1 MQIIKDPVLEP
12 YYIGRDSH
20 CYTVYEVITPDSD
33 RLRSKDSKGENY
45 EKPVA
50 HYSNFGSCLSK
61 IAECQLHNNSKKEY
75 KSVSEY
81 LDRWDELKLKLEKL
95 INYKGL

>member
-1 MQIIKDPVLEP
+1 MQTIKDPSLKP

-20 CYTVYEVITPDSD
+20 CYTVYEIITPSGE
-33 RLRSKDSKGENY
+33 RLRTEDSKGDDY

-50 HYSNFGSCLSK
+50 HYSHFGSALNK
-61 IAECQLHNNSKKEY
+61 IAECQLHSGKENY
-75 KSVSEY
+75 SSVKEY
-81 LDRWDELKLKLEKL
+81 LDRWDELKSKLEIL

>member
-1 MQIIKDPVLEP
+1 MQTIKDKSLKP

-20 CYTVYEVITPDSD
+20 CYTVYEIITPDAD
-33 RLRSKDSKGENY
+33 RLRTESSKGEDY

-50 HYSNFGSCLSK
+50 HYSHFGSALKK
-61 IAECQLHNNSKKEY
+61 IAECQLHNGKENY
-75 KSVSEY
+75 TSVKDY
-81 LDRWDELKLKLEKL
+81 LDKWDELNEKLEKL

>member
-1 MQIIKDPVLEP
+1 MQIIKDPSLEP

-33 RLRSKDSKGENY
+33 RLRSKGSKGEDY

-50 HYSNFGSCLSK
+50 HYSKFGSALNK
-61 IAECQLHNNSKKEY
+61 VAECQLHNSKENFD
-75 KSVSEY
+75 SV
-81 LDRWDELKLKLEKL
+81 
-95 INYKGL
+95 

>member
-1 MQIIKDPVLEP
+1 MQIIKDPSLEP

-20 CYTVYEVITPDSD
+20 CYTVYEVITPDSG
-33 RLRSKDSKGENY
+33 RLRTEDSKGVDY

-50 HYSNFGSCLSK
+50 HYSHFGSALNK
-61 IAECQLHNNSKKEY
+61 IAECQLHNNSKESY
-75 KSVSEY
+75 TSVKEY
-81 LDRWDELKLKLEKL
+81 LDRWDELKENLTKL

>member
-1 MQIIKDPVLEP
+1 MQIIKEPVLEP

-33 RLRSKDSKGENY
+33 RLRSKSSKGENY

-50 HYSNFGSCLSK
+50 HYSKFGSALNK
-61 IAECQLHNNSKKEY
+61 VAECQLHNSKKNFD
-75 KSVSEY
+75 SVSKY
-81 LDRWDELKLKLEKL
+81 LDRWDELSLKLEKL

>member
-1 MQIIKDPVLEP
+1 MQIIKDPVLKP

-20 CYTVYEVITPDSD
+20 CYTVYEVITPSGD
-33 RLRSKDSKGENY
+33 RLRTAESQGEDY

-50 HYSNFGSCLSK
+50 HYSHFGSALNK
-61 IAECQLHNNSKKEY
+61 IAECQLHSGKENYNS
-75 KSVSEY
+75 VREY
-81 LDRWDELKLKLEKL
+81 LDRWDELKSKLETL

>member
-1 MQIIKDPVLEP
+1 MQIIKDPVLKP

-20 CYTVYEVITPDSD
+20 CYTVYEVITPSGD
-33 RLRSKDSKGENY
+33 RLRTAESQGEDY

-50 HYSNFGSCLSK
+50 HYSHFGSALNK
-61 IAECQLHNNSKKEY
+61 IAECQLHSGKENYNS
-75 KSVSEY
+75 VREY
-81 LDRWDELKLKLEKL
+81 LDRWDELKSKLEIL

>member
-1 MQIIKDPVLEP
+1 MQTIKDPSLEP

-33 RLRSKDSKGENY
+33 RLRTESSKGENY

-50 HYSNFGSCLSK
+50 HYAKFGSALNK
-61 IAECQLHNNSKKEY
+61 IAECQLHSSK
-75 KSVSEY
+75 
-81 LDRWDELKLKLEKL
+81 EKL
-95 INYKGL
+95 NKTKKCTALLLCLIWVKIKMNMVMLYQ

>member
-33 RLRSKDSKGENY
+33 RLRSKSSKGENY

-50 HYSNFGSCLSK
+50 HYSKFGSALNK
-61 IAECQLHNNSKKEY
+61 VAECQLHNSKENY
-75 KSVSEY
+75 DSVKEY
-81 LDRWDELKLKLEKL
+81 LDRWDELKSKLEIL

>member
-1 MQIIKDPVLEP
+1 MQTIKDPSLKP

-20 CYTVYEVITPDSD
+20 CYIVYEVITPDSD
-33 RLRSKDSKGENY
+33 RLRTESSKGENY

-50 HYSNFGSCLSK
+50 HYSKFGSALNK
-61 IAECQLHNNSKKEY
+61 IAECQLHNDKKNYNSVK
-75 KSVSEY
+75 EY
-81 LDRWDELKLKLEKL
+81 LDRWDELKSKLEQL

>member
-1 MQIIKDPVLEP
+1 MQIIKDPSLEP

-33 RLRSKDSKGENY
+33 RLRSEGSKGEDY

-50 HYSNFGSCLSK
+50 HYSKFGSALNK
-61 IAECQLHNNSKKEY
+61 VAECQLHNSKENFD
-75 KSVSEY
+75 SVSKY
-81 LDRWDELKLKLEKL
+81 LDRWDELSLKLEKL

>member
-1 MQIIKDPVLEP
+1 MQTIKDPVLEP

-33 RLRSKDSKGENY
+33 RLRSKDSKGEDY

-50 HYSNFGSCLSK
+50 HYSNFGSALYK
-61 IAECQLHNNSKKEY
+61 IDECQLHNNSKKEY
-75 KSVSEY
+75 TSVREY
-81 LDRWDELKLKLEKL
+81 LDRWDELNEKIEIL

>member
-1 MQIIKDPVLEP
+1 MQIIKDPILEP

-20 CYTVYEVITPDSD
+20 CYTVYEIITPDSD
-33 RLRSKDSKGENY
+33 RLRSKSSKGEDY

-50 HYSNFGSCLSK
+50 HYSHFGSALNK
-61 IAECQLHNNSKKEY
+61 IAECQLHNSKENYDSIKEY
-75 KSVSEY
+75 LNK
-81 LDRWDELKLKLEKL
+81 WDELKEKIDKL